1 MEREHRGQLRETT
14 DDGPRTTARTLAL
27 QAVVCGLSSV
37 VGGRRSA
44 VGGLWLVAL
53 LLALLALAACG
64 GGVDTT
70 QPPEILY
77 GQDVCDECDMIISEE
92 KYASAYWTAEG
103 EARRFDDV
111 GEMLVFMA
119 RNPEATASVWVHDI
133 HSAAWLPAE
142 EAWFVMN
149 SGLRTPMGTGIAVL
163 ADEQSARALAFD
175 QPAAVVLTY
184 SEIVARAAAGELEN
198 VAGMGDHE
206 MGD

>member
-1 MEREHRGQLRETT
+1 MAKEGRGQLRGTT
-14 DDGPRTTARTLAL
+14 DDGRRTTDGRGTTDDRPQTLARTPVLR
-27 QAVVCGLSSV
+27 AVVCL
-37 VGGRRSA
+37 
-44 VGGLWLVAL
+44 LWLALAL
-53 LLALLALAACG
+53 LLVALAACG
-64 GGVDTT
+64 GGADTT

-92 KYASAYWTAEG
+92 KYAAAYWTAEG

-119 RNPEATASVWVHDI
+119 RNPEATASVWVHDV

-184 SEIVARAAAGELEN
+184 SEIVARAVAGELEN
-198 VAGMGDHE
+198 VAGMGDE

>member
-1 MEREHRGQLRETT
+1 MDRESRGQVRETT
-14 DDGPRTTARTLAL
+14 DDGRQTTTRKVGIL
-27 QAVVCGLSSV
+27 AVVCRLSSV
-37 VGGRRSA
+37 VRRRRSA
-44 VGGLWLVAL
+44 VGGLWL
-53 LLALLALAACG
+53 ALAACG
-64 GGVDTT
+64 GGADTT

-92 KYASAYWTAEG
+92 KYAAAYWTAEG

-119 RNPEATASVWVHDI
+119 RNPEATASIWVHDVN
-133 HSAAWLPAE
+133 SAAWLPAE

-175 QPAAVVLTY
+175 QPAAVVLTF
-184 SEIVARAAAGELEN
+184 SEIVARAEAGELEN

>member
-1 MEREHRGQLRETT
+1 MERMSSGQWPV
-14 DDGPRTTARTLAL
+14 G
-27 QAVVCGLSSV
+27 QWVSGSV
-37 VGGRRSA
+37 GQWVGRRRSA
-44 VGGLWLVAL
+44 AGVLCLAL
-53 LLALLALAACG
+53 ALLLALAACG
-64 GGVDTT
+64 GGEDTT

-119 RNPEATASVWVHDI
+119 RSPEATASIWVHDI
-133 HSAAWLPAE
+133 NSATWLPAE

-175 QPAAVVLTY
+175 QPEAVVLTY
-184 SEIVARAAAGELEN
+184 SEIVARAEAGELEN
-198 VAGMGDHE
+198 VAGMGD
-206 MGD
+206 

>member
-1 MEREHRGQLRETT
+1 MKRVGSGQWAVGQWASGSVGR
-14 DDGPRTTARTLAL
+14 RALAL
-27 QAVVCGLSSV
+27 APGTWPLEPRRW
-37 VGGRRSA
+37 VGGWPSA
-44 VGGLWLVAL
+44 VGLLCVAL
-53 LLALLALAACG
+53 TLLLALAACG
-64 GGVDTT
+64 GGADTT

-92 KYASAYWTAEG
+92 KYAAAYWTAEG

-119 RNPEATASVWVHDI
+119 RNPEATASIWVHDVN
-133 HSAAWLPAE
+133 SAAWLPAE

-175 QPAAVVLTY
+175 QPAAVVLTF